1 LANHLSA
8 SLVSL
13 VAYFVTT
20 IEILQVMN
28 QTANQH
34 PQTVVYIVQD
44 NKESIGV
51 AAVSGFFVSLL
62 FCFPCSSLGLFI
74 CFKKERSRG
83 AILLATALGTLVYII
98 VLWYLFAVLNCE
110 LNDRTG
116 MKDGL
121 CEGLAFFLRLAYGI
135 PAGIYSILFFVFLA
149 FGYRMFRRVDEVD
162 EDSTLPVMK

>member
-1 LANHLSA
+1 
-8 SLVSL
+8 
-13 VAYFVTT
+13 
-20 IEILQVMN
+20 MN
-28 QTANQH
+28 QIENQH

-44 NKESIGV
+44 NKESVGV

-62 FCFPCSSLGLFI
+62 CVPCSSFCLFG

-98 VLWYLFAVLNCE
+98 VLWILFAQIFWWTTDDAPKSN
-110 LNDRTG
+110 
-116 MKDGL
+116 DGL
-121 CEGLAFFLRLAYGI
+121 SEGLATIFSIGYGI